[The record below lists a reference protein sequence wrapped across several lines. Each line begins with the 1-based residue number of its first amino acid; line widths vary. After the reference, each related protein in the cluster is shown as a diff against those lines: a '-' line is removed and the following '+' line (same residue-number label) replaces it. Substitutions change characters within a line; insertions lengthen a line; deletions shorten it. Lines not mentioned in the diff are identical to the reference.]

1 MIAISGVK
9 CSICGTFFN
18 TSTGNARYCSDACRK
33 KAKQNRTNKFKT
45 NHKDYMANYMREY
58 RLKKRESST

>member
-18 TSTGNARYCSDACRK
+18 TSTGNARYCSDACRN
-33 KAKQNRTNKFKT
+33 KAKQSRANKFKAD
-45 NHKDYMANYMREY
+45 HKDYMANYMREY
-58 RLKKRESST
+58 RLKKKEPST